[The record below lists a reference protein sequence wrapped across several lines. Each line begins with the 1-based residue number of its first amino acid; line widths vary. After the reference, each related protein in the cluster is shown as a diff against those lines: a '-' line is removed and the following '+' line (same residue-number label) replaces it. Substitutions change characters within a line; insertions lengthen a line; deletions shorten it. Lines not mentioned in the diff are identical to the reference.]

1 MIGLP
6 MALAIEDEARVI
18 AQEKEM
24 MGQQQGQAGVS
35 NEMFPFLGR
44 DGQLVMEDGGAA
56 KEEGRQGRVSSR
68 TRS

>member
-1 MIGLP
+1 VAGNIVWVVTTTALMIGLP

-35 NEMFPFLGR
+35 TG
-44 DGQLVMEDGGAA
+44 LVGLL
-56 KEEGRQGRVSSR
+56 
-68 TRS
+68 